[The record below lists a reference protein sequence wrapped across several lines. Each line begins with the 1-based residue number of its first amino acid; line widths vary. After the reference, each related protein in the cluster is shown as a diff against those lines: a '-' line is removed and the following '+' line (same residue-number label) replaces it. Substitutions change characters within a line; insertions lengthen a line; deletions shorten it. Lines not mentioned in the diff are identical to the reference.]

1 MDVAERI
8 RKWKFY
14 ISLLTRKEM
23 NSFNSFAYLLFI
35 IRKVGLRICQWIL
48 RIGNKLSS
56 DNIALMKK
64 SIEWFMFRKRILVL
78 REKRHYHVTYIHHIP
93 IRMCRNFSWS
103 IYSITKWNWP
113 WRRVWFVLVLKKSND
128 VVVKKPINSNPFVV
142 FSFIKNVTRWMLFIE
157 FI

>member
-78 REKRHYHVTYIHHIP
+78 REKRNYHVTYIYHIP
-93 IRMCRNFSWS
+93 IRMCRNFSLP
-103 IYSITKWNWP
+103 IYSIIKWNWS
-113 WRRVWFVLVLKKSND
+113 WRRVWFVLGSKKSND
-128 VVVKKPINSNPFVV
+128 VVLKTINSNPFVL
-142 FSFIKNVTRWMLFIE
+142 FSLIKNVTKRMLFIE